1 MKGLV
6 WRITKENM
14 HENLNFFFFFFFVFA
29 LIFYFIVTAIDK
41 T

>member
-14 HENLNFFFFFFFVFA
+14 HENLNFFFFFFFA
-29 LIFYFIVTAIDK
+29 LILYFIVTAIDK